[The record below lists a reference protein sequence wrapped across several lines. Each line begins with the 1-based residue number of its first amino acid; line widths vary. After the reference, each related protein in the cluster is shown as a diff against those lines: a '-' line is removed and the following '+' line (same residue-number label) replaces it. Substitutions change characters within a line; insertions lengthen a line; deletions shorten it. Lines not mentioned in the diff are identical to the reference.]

1 MEEEWIVYIV
11 AILIILNLICSVI
24 NLVITVNDIKKN
36 SEDYSIYDGIQD
48 VMRDDEWDRIGNP
61 NPGPVASAAEP
72 PRHKLVATV
81 GKRET
86 INR

>member
-1 MEEEWIVYIV
+1 MKEEWLIYII
-11 AILIILNLICSVI
+11 AILVFLNLICSII
-24 NLVITVNDIKKN
+24 NLAIIIKKN
-36 SEDYSIYDGIQD
+36 SENYSIYEGIQD

-61 NPGPVASAAEP
+61 NPGPVAPAAEP